1 MSSNTAPS
9 MNGGANAYLQ
19 VTPSNVLSTG
29 KISFKAGNPVIQF
42 LISPQD
48 RYLIGSSVRFSG
60 LVKFYDSSGNVA
72 TSANGLSINPRVGL
86 YGMIDQLT
94 LKAGSGPAT
103 GQTLESIRH
112 YNRMIAS
119 YLSSTAGFQDSQTNL
134 QEKALTNVNYN
145 LQNDGVVYQNSKQG
159 NSFCLPLPCG
169 MFNGQNPIP
178 LWMTG
183 GIMVEISLSPDNNF
197 LFAEDGTT
205 TAITEG
211 YYELEDVNLLCETM
225 DAPASMKS
233 AISSGQTMSFNY
245 NSIHSY
251 FTTLN
256 STNAVVNFNLNLKN
270 VLGVFGNFIE
280 ASKINNLAFDG
291 MSTLEPTNKSPAGA
305 VSSAKLQKIIWTRGG
320 VKFPYAYDQNFLQKN
335 DDKNDFVDP
344 QVLRG
349 YMNAVTQFA
358 NGPGRL
364 QCSPVNTFYGSEE
377 IDKATQSLSFQ
388 GGQAFG
394 IGVALDQ
401 ISDQGVDYSSTPFG
415 INMELDL
422 NTNNP
427 VAFFMYAHARMTM
440 VLSGGGLQ
448 IIS

>member
-1 MSSNTAPS
+1 MSSNTSPAMS
-9 MNGGANAYLQ
+9 SGGNAYLH

-29 KISFKAGNPVIQF
+29 KISFKNGNPVIQF
-42 LISPQD
+42 LIAPQN

-60 LVKFYDSSGNVA
+60 LIKFYDNNGVA
-72 TSANGLSINPRVGL
+72 TAGSTLSINPRVGL

-103 GQTLESIRH
+103 GQTLENIRH
-112 YNRMIAS
+112 YPRMIAS
-119 YLSSTAGFQDSQTNL
+119 YLSSTSSLVDNQASL
-134 QEKALTNVNYN
+134 QEKALTNVNFE
-145 LQNDGVVYQNSKQG
+145 LQNIGVTYQSSAQG

-183 GIMVEISLSPDNNF
+183 GIMVEVSLSPDNNF
-197 LFAEDGTT
+197 LFAEGGTT
-205 TAITEG
+205 TDITEA

-225 DAPASMKS
+225 DPPPAVMNT
-233 AISSGQTMSFNY
+233 INSGKPMSFNY

-291 MSTLEPTNKSPAGA
+291 MATLEPTNKTPGN
-305 VSSAKLQKIIWTRGG
+305 VRSSAKVQKIIWTRGG
-320 VKFPYAYDQNFLQKN
+320 MKYPYTYDQNMLQKN
-335 DDKNDFVDP
+335 NTNNKFVDP

-349 YMNAVTQFA
+349 YLDAVSQFA
-358 NGPGRL
+358 GSPGRI
-364 QCSPVNTFYGSEE
+364 QCSPENTYYDGEDIVN
-377 IDKATQSLSFQ
+377 ATQSYNFQ
-388 GGQAFG
+388 GGKVFG

-401 ISDQGVDYSSTPFG
+401 ISDGGVDYSSTPFG
-415 INMELDL
+415 INMDLDL
-422 NTNNP
+422 GTNNP
-427 VAFFMYAHARMTM
+427 VAFYMFAHAKMTM
-440 VLSGGGLQ
+440 LLSSQGLQ
-448 IIS
+448 IVS